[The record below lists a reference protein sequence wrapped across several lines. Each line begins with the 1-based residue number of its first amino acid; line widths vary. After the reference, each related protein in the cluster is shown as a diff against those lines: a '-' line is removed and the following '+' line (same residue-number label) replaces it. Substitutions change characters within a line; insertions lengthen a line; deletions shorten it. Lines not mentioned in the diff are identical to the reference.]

1 MQGLDG
7 KEPGDLLAMLVDV
20 LQQETIAPDA
30 EPGVDA
36 ARSQRSLL
44 GIEFAKWLLH
54 SEEALFARMWHGT
67 SQVEHPAATIRR
79 RRVVICP
86 SHLFASTVTTRYR
99 FTYSLLFSSIPRRT
113 GFSTL
118 RITYAM
124 ILFSRTFRQIHFC
137 QI

>member
-1 MQGLDG
+1 MAHGGAIVQGLDG

-67 SQVEHPAATIRR
+67 SQVTHTRTLNHHKNRKTKSLIEVWCLEGT
-79 RRVVICP
+79 VIGKHC
-86 SHLFASTVTTRYR
+86 L
-99 FTYSLLFSSIPRRT
+99 RRT
-113 GFSTL
+113 L
-118 RITYAM
+118 KREVKVLAVKAV
-124 ILFSRTFRQIHFC
+124 
-137 QI
+137 